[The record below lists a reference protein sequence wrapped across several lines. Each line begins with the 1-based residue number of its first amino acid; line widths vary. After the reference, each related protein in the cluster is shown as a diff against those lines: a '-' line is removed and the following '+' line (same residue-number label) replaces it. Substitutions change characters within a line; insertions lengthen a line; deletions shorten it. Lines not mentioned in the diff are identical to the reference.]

1 MKKFAIALSLISAL
15 FAGNIKDN
23 QWFVNGNIGSLKVH
37 DSESVM
43 GLKAGYYFYDPN
55 IYQINNRISVD
66 FEKVNS
72 NADFYITSLKLDW
85 LKNDDSTNLVP
96 FAGVNLGYISFTEHE
111 RDFSAGMWG
120 AQLGI
125 LYEIN
130 YNMSVELEGC
140 YQKAYEKTNVWNSAL
155 KTLKV
160 GLEYSF

>member
-1 MKKFAIALSLISAL
+1 MKKFTIALSLVSVL

-23 QWFVNGNIGSLKVH
+23 QWFVNANVGSLKIH
-37 DSESVM
+37 DSGSVI
-43 GLKAGYYFYDPN
+43 GLKAGYYFYNPN

-85 LKNDDSTNLVP
+85 LKNNDSSNFVP
-96 FAGVNLGYISFTEHE
+96 FVGINIGYLSFTTNSQ
-111 RDFSAGMWG
+111 DFSAGIWG
-120 AQLGI
+120 AELGI

-130 YNMSVELEGC
+130 DNISAELEGC
-140 YQKAYEKTNVWNSAL
+140 YQKAYEKTNIWNSAL